1 MIKVIIS
8 LLIILVFIS
17 AVQLILVRHKN
28 RMLFM
33 ELQTLQQQQDK
44 LNIELGQL
52 QLEQGTLTNP
62 DRIETIAKKRLN
74 MMIPAYEDIVFL
86 KNPNANR

>member
-1 MIKVIIS
+1 MTKVIIS
-8 LLIILVFIS
+8 LLTVLVFIS
-17 AVQLILVRHKN
+17 AIQLILVRHKN
-28 RMLFM
+28 RLLFV
-33 ELQTLQQQQDK
+33 ELQTLQHQQDK

-74 MMIPAYEDIVFL
+74 MIIPVTEDIIFL
-86 KNPNANR
+86 KN

>member
-1 MIKVIIS
+1 MTKVIIS
-8 LLIILVFIS
+8 LLTILVFIS
-17 AVQLILVRHKN
+17 AIQLILVRHKN
-28 RMLFM
+28 RMLFV
-33 ELQTLQQQQDK
+33 ELQTLQYQQDK

-74 MMIPAYEDIVFL
+74 MIIPVPEDIIFL
-86 KNPNANR
+86 KN

>member
-1 MIKVIIS
+1 MTKVIIS
-8 LLIILVFIS
+8 LLTILVFIS
-17 AVQLILVRHKN
+17 AIQLILVRHKN
-28 RMLFM
+28 RMLFI
-33 ELQTLQQQQDK
+33 ELQTLQHQQDK

-74 MMIPAYEDIVFL
+74 MIIPVPEDIIFL
-86 KNPNANR
+86 KN